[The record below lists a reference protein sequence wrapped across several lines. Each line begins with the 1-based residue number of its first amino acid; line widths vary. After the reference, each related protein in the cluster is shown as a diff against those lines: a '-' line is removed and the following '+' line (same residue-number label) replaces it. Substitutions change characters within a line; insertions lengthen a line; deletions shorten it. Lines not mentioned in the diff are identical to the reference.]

1 MKPFVPTGV
10 GSSHRTE
17 DLSALGRI
25 DMDQAVKWRQALN
38 TLRALTFPPFRN
50 LVIHENGRAYHVEI
64 SITEITSESEKNSGH
79 DPG

>member
-1 MKPFVPTGV
+1 
-10 GSSHRTE
+10 
-17 DLSALGRI
+17 
-25 DMDQAVKWRQALN
+25 MDQAVKWRQALN